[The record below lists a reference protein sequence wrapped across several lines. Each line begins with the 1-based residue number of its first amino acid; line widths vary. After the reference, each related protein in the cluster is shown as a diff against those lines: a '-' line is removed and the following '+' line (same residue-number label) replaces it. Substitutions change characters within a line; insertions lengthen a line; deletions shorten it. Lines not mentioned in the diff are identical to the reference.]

1 MKFLKSDWNAVIGGA
16 EHKEHFLAVLY
27 SILRISGTAKIQL
40 LRNHTKTPQECCR
53 SHLEGP
59 SFVLGTMVK
68 NYQKGRNILLKQLCD
83 HLLIIIL
90 SEATSVADCEVAT
103 LENGFSLNKQYWQ
116 EETLS
121 RTGAGAKDKEERNG
135 LMHHTVRANTADV

>member
-1 MKFLKSDWNAVIGGA
+1 MKKD
-16 EHKEHFLAVLY
+16 
-27 SILRISGTAKIQL
+27 
-40 LRNHTKTPQECCR
+40 
-53 SHLEGP
+53 
-59 SFVLGTMVK
+59 
-68 NYQKGRNILLKQLCD
+68 QKGRNILLKQLCD

-90 SEATSVADCEVAT
+90 SEADCEVAT